1 MNRRTFIGSM
11 VGGLLAVPLAANAQK
26 PAMPVVGFLCTASPT
41 PWSRRVAAFRTGL
54 GEIGY
59 AEGRNVAIEF
69 RWAEGQ
75 YDRLPA
81 MAADLVRRQVSVI
94 AATGGT
100 VAVLAAK
107 AATSTI
113 PIVFT
118 LGDDPVKAG
127 LVASLN
133 RPGGNVTGASFLE
146 LELTPKRLGVLHE
159 LVPNA
164 TVVALLTDPRSPG
177 TEPETKATLEAARAL
192 GLQLYVLQA
201 RTEADIDAAFTALEQ
216 QNAGALLIGLGA
228 IFDSYRERLVTLSTR
243 RRVPTFYFE
252 REFVVAGG
260 LASYG
265 PNIADAYQQAGVY
278 AGKILDGAKPV
289 ELPVLQ
295 PTKIDLVINLK
306 TAKALGITI
315 PQSLLLRADEVIQ

>member
-1 MNRRTFIGSM
+1 
-11 VGGLLAVPLAANAQK
+11 
-26 PAMPVVGFLCTASPT
+26 
-41 PWSRRVAAFRTGL
+41 
-54 GEIGY
+54 
-59 AEGRNVAIEF
+59 
-69 RWAEGQ
+69 
-75 YDRLPA
+75 
-81 MAADLVRRQVSVI
+81 VI

-146 LELTPKRLGVLHE
+146 LELTPKRLGLLHE
-159 LVPNA
+159 LVPKA
-164 TVVALLTDPRSPG
+164 MVVALLVDPRSPG
-177 TEPETKATLEAARAL
+177 TEPETKATLAAARVL
-192 GLQLYVLQA
+192 GLQLHVL
-201 RTEADIDAAFTALEQ
+201 RVHTEADIDAAFAALDQ
-216 QNAGALLIGLGA
+216 LNAGALLIGLGA
-228 IFDSYRERLVTLSTR
+228 IFDSYREQLVTLSAR
-243 RRVPTFYFE
+243 HRVPTLYFE
-252 REFVVAGG
+252 REFVTAGG

-265 PNIADAYQQAGVY
+265 TKIADAYQQAGVY
-278 AGKILDGAKPV
+278 AGKILDGAKPA

-306 TAKALGITI
+306 TAKALGLTV
-315 PQSLLLRADEVIQ
+315 PQSLRLRADELIE